1 MDFLG
6 QIWEIVNHLDNYLS
20 LLTTEYGNVTY
31 LFLFILILLET
42 NFVLTPIL
50 PGVTVLF
57 AAGTIAANGQLDPYA
72 LFTLFTAAVFI
83 GDMINYAIGKRLG
96 DRAYQMNNRF
106 IKPAYIKAT
115 EAFFRKHG
123 STTMFLARYFPI
135 VRTFAPFV
143 AGIVKMKFSTF
154 FLSSLLS
161 AMMYILL
168 YVGAGYFF
176 GHIPFVKNNLT
187 LTLFIVAFASV
198 IPAGYKGIHKYIK
211 HRNLTKKG

>member
-57 AAGTIAANGQLDPYA
+57 AAGTIAANGQLDPFA

-106 IKPAYIKAT
+106 INPSYIKYT
-115 EAFFRKHG
+115 EEFFRKHG

-143 AGIVKMKFSTF
+143 AGIVKMKFSRF

-161 AMMYILL
+161 AGMYILL

>member
-1 MDFLG
+1 MEIFN

-20 LLTTEYGNVTY
+20 IITTEYGNITY
-31 LFLFILILLET
+31 LILFVLILLET

-57 AAGTIAANGQLDPYA
+57 AAGTIAATGKLNPYA
-72 LFTLFTAAVFI
+72 LFGILTAAVFI
-83 GDMINYAIGKRLG
+83 GDMLNYLIGHRLG
-96 DRAYQMNNRF
+96 ERAYKMDNKF
-106 IKPAYIKAT
+106 IRPSYIKFT
-115 EAFFRKHG
+115 EDFFNKHG

-143 AGIVKMKFSTF
+143 AGIVAMKFSRF
-154 FLSSLLS
+154 FISSFLS
-161 AMMYILL
+161 AMLYILL

-176 GHIPFVKNNLT
+176 GHIPIVKANLT

-198 IPAGYKGIHKYIK
+198 IPAGYKAIHKYLK
-211 HRNLTKKG
+211 HKHLTKKG